1 MNVISMKQS
10 LSKMLARTTKAN
22 NLLNRHSS
30 EGWSWGF
37 AQHAVRLRNGWLM
50 QKPARPARGNPV
62 KVIHAVITFNALM
75 SIFIAKC
82 MSVIRFTAT
91 KLSTLPAWIPA
102 CAGMTKFISIGE
114 NLVSFTNL
122 ARIKNKPLLF
132 TLTLF
137 SPFAHAEGAVS
148 SEYRWLTFLVFSGII
163 AATMYITFWAS
174 KRVKSTED
182 FYAAGNAISGLQNG
196 WAIAGDYLSAASFL
210 GIAGLIS
217 LYGYDGFMY
226 SVGFLMGYIAVLLV
240 IAEPCRNIGKYT
252 LGDILAF
259 RNDPK
264 KARIIAAIS
273 TITVSIFYLTAQM
286 VGGGVLVKTLIGI
299 DYEVSVIAVG
309 TLMLA
314 YVVFGGMVATTYVQI
329 VKAILLVIASLVLVT
344 LVWMPYGF
352 SLPAFLQAVV
362 DSPKVQAQVAK
373 LLGAA
378 ASNMTPQELGQRFL
392 EPGLFLKDPIDQ
404 ISLGM
409 ALVFGTAGLPHILMR
424 FFTVPNA
431 QEALK
436 SVVWA
441 MAIIGGFYV
450 LTLFLGF
457 GAAMYVGSDTI
468 GGIDKGGN
476 MAAPLLAQYLG
487 GGQNSLLGNFM
498 LAFVAAVAFA
508 TIVAVVAGLVLA
520 SASAI
525 AHDLYVN
532 VIKDGNATQAQQM
545 KAARIASIGVGIVAI
560 IIGMLAKGQNVAHL
574 VGMAFAVAASS
585 NLPAIFLTLYWKKC
599 NTTGVVMGM
608 LIGAGS
614 AILLVLI
621 SPNMTYPLKMV
632 SDSKTVLEGAPAKPA
647 VEAKMG
653 EGIICEFFTTCQKRE
668 AAKPEAEVVI
678 SAPQKIAELQ
688 DLLTRIRSKEVV
700 DGINSQIKGLEK
712 SITKAKEDTAKFSNR
727 TNSIMGLEKPLFRLK
742 NPGIISIPLGF
753 LMVILF
759 SLLTRDKRAED
770 LWEELYVRQ
779 NTGLHVEDVSH

>member
-1 MNVISMKQS
+1 
-10 LSKMLARTTKAN
+10 
-22 NLLNRHSS
+22 
-30 EGWSWGF
+30 
-37 AQHAVRLRNGWLM
+37 
-50 QKPARPARGNPV
+50 
-62 KVIHAVITFNALM
+62 
-75 SIFIAKC
+75 
-82 MSVIRFTAT
+82 
-91 KLSTLPAWIPA
+91 
-102 CAGMTKFISIGE
+102 
-114 NLVSFTNL
+114 
-122 ARIKNKPLLF
+122 
-132 TLTLF
+132 
-137 SPFAHAEGAVS
+137 
-148 SEYRWLTFLVFSGII
+148 
-163 AATMYITFWAS
+163 
-174 KRVKSTED
+174 
-182 FYAAGNAISGLQNG
+182 
-196 WAIAGDYLSAASFL
+196 
-210 GIAGLIS
+210 
-217 LYGYDGFMY
+217 
-226 SVGFLMGYIAVLLV
+226 MGYIAVLLV

-264 KARIIAAIS
+264 KARIIAALS

-329 VKAILLVIASLVLVT
+329 VKAVLLVIASLVLVT

-362 DSPKVQAQVAK
+362 DEPKVQAQVAK
-373 LLGAA
+373 LLGTA
-378 ASNMTPQELGQRFL
+378 ASTMSPQELGQRFL

-431 QEALK
+431 QEARK

-457 GAAMYVGSDTI
+457 GAAMHVGPETI

-487 GGQNSLLGNFM
+487 GGQNSLMGNFM

-532 VIKDGNATQAQQM
+532 VIKDGNASQAQQM
-545 KAARIASIGVGIVAI
+545 KAARIASIGVGVVAI
-560 IIGMLAKGQNVAHL
+560 FIGILAKGQNVAHL

-614 AILLVLI
+614 AILLVLV
-621 SPNMTYPLKMV
+621 SPNMSYPQKMV
-632 SDSKTVLEGAPAKPA
+632 SDAKIVLEGAPAKPA
-647 VEAKMG
+647 VEAKVS
-653 EGIICEFFTTCQKRE
+653 EGVICEFFTTCQKRE
-668 AAKPEAEVVI
+668 AAKPATEVV
-678 SAPQKIAELQ
+678 APAAQKIAELQ
-688 DLLTRIRSKEVV
+688 DLLTRIRSKDAA
-700 DGINSQIKGLEK
+700 DGINSQIKGFEK
-712 SITKAKEDTAKFSNR
+712 TISKANEDIAKFQSQ
-727 TNSIMGLEKPLFRLK
+727 TNQQAQTTSIMGLEKPLFRLK

>member
-1 MNVISMKQS
+1 
-10 LSKMLARTTKAN
+10 
-22 NLLNRHSS
+22 
-30 EGWSWGF
+30 
-37 AQHAVRLRNGWLM
+37 
-50 QKPARPARGNPV
+50 
-62 KVIHAVITFNALM
+62 M
-75 SIFIAKC
+75 SIKC
-82 MSVIRFTAT
+82 MRKTAAILMALQCT
-91 KLSTLPAWIPA
+91 PA
-102 CAGMTKFISIGE
+102 
-114 NLVSFTNL
+114 
-122 ARIKNKPLLF
+122 
-132 TLTLF
+132 
-137 SPFAHAEGAVS
+137 FAAGAVS
-148 SEYRWLTFLVFSGII
+148 PEYRWLTFLVFSSII
-163 AATMYITFWAS
+163 AATMYITYWAS
-174 KRVKSTED
+174 KRVKSTAD
-182 FYAAGNAISGLQNG
+182 FYAAGNSISGLQNG

-264 KARIIAAIS
+264 KARMVAALS

-299 DYEVSVIAVG
+299 DYEVSVIVVG
-309 TLMLA
+309 CLMLA

-329 VKAILLVIASLVLVT
+329 IKAVLLVIASLVLVT
-344 LVWMPYGF
+344 LVWLPYGF

-362 DSPKVQAQVAK
+362 DDPKVQAQVAK
-373 LLGAA
+373 LLGTA
-378 ASNMTPQELGQRFL
+378 ASSMSPQELGQRFL

-431 QEALK
+431 QEARK

-457 GAAMYVGSDTI
+457 GAAIHVGPETI

-487 GGQNSLLGNFM
+487 GGENSLLGNFM

-532 VIKDGNATQAQQM
+532 VIKDGNASQAQQM
-545 KAARIASIGVGIVAI
+545 KAAKIASVCVGIIAI
-560 IIGMLAKGQNVAHL
+560 LIGILAKGQNVAHL

-621 SPNMTYPLKMV
+621 SPNMTYPQKMV
-632 SDSKTVLEGAPAKPA
+632 ADAKIVLEGAVGQPATESKQS
-647 VEAKMG
+647 
-653 EGIICEFFTTCQKRE
+653 EGIICEFFTFCQKAE
-668 AAKPEAEVVI
+668 PAKPTIAALDSLPLQVVLI
-678 SAPQKIAELQ
+678 GSTIDHGTPLEESKKAQIKIAALEKQ
-688 DLLTRIRSKEVV
+688 IAKAKEDLAKYQYQSTSMM
-700 DGINSQIKGLEK
+700 GLEK
-712 SITKAKEDTAKFSNR
+712 S
-727 TNSIMGLEKPLFRLK
+727 LFRLK

-759 SLLTRDKRAED
+759 SLLTRDKRAEE

>member
-1 MNVISMKQS
+1 MKMWPTALKTSAFLIVLQTAPV
-10 LSKMLARTTKAN
+10 LASTA
-22 NLLNRHSS
+22 SS
-30 EGWSWGF
+30 
-37 AQHAVRLRNGWLM
+37 
-50 QKPARPARGNPV
+50 
-62 KVIHAVITFNALM
+62 
-75 SIFIAKC
+75 
-82 MSVIRFTAT
+82 
-91 KLSTLPAWIPA
+91 
-102 CAGMTKFISIGE
+102 
-114 NLVSFTNL
+114 
-122 ARIKNKPLLF
+122 
-132 TLTLF
+132 
-137 SPFAHAEGAVS
+137 GAVS
-148 SEYRWLTFLVFSGII
+148 AEYRWLTFVVFSSII
-163 AATMYITFWAS
+163 AATMYITYWAS
-174 KRVKSTED
+174 KRVKSAAD
-182 FYAAGNAISGLQNG
+182 FYAAGNSISGLQNG

-264 KARIIAAIS
+264 KARMIAALS

-299 DYEVSVIAVG
+299 DYEISVIAVG

-329 VKAILLVIASLVLVT
+329 VKAVLLVIASLVLVT
-344 LVWMPYGF
+344 LVWLPYGF

-362 DSPKVQAQVAK
+362 DNAQVQAQVAK

-378 ASNMTPQELGQRFL
+378 ANSMTPTELGQRFL

-431 QEALK
+431 QEARK

-457 GAAMYVGSDTI
+457 GAAMHVGADTI

-487 GGQNSLLGNFM
+487 GGQSALMGNFM

-532 VIKDGNATQAQQM
+532 VMKDGQATQAQQM
-545 KAARIASIGVGIVAI
+545 KAAKIASIGVGIVAI
-560 IIGMLAKGQNVAHL
+560 MIGMLAKGQNVAHL

-585 NLPAIFLTLYWKKC
+585 NLPAIFLTLYWRKC

-614 AILLVLI
+614 AILLVLV
-621 SPNMTYPLKMV
+621 SPNMTYPQKMV
-632 SDSKTVLEGAPAKPA
+632 SDAKIVLEGAPSKAASPAKLREGWICELFTFCQKAEPAKPA
-647 VEAKMG
+647 AEAV
-653 EGIICEFFTTCQKRE
+653 
-668 AAKPEAEVVI
+668 PP
-678 SAPQKIAELQ
+678 APQKIADLK
-688 DLLTRIRSKEVV
+688 DLLTRIRSQEAAA
-700 DGINSQIKGLEK
+700 GIHKQIAELEK
-712 SITKAKEDTAKFSNR
+712 AVTKANEDLVKFEGQQFSM
-727 TNSIMGLEKPLFRLK
+727 MGLEKPLFRLK
-742 NPGIISIPLGF
+742 NPGILSIPLGF

-759 SLLTRDKRAED
+759 SLLTRDKRSED

-779 NTGLHVEDVSH
+779 NTGLHVEDATH

>member
-1 MNVISMKQS
+1 MKYQ
-10 LSKMLARTTKAN
+10 
-22 NLLNRHSS
+22 
-30 EGWSWGF
+30 
-37 AQHAVRLRNGWLM
+37 
-50 QKPARPARGNPV
+50 
-62 KVIHAVITFNALM
+62 
-75 SIFIAKC
+75 
-82 MSVIRFTAT
+82 
-91 KLSTLPAWIPA
+91 
-102 CAGMTKFISIGE
+102 
-114 NLVSFTNL
+114 
-122 ARIKNKPLLF
+122 
-132 TLTLF
+132 
-137 SPFAHAEGAVS
+137 
-148 SEYRWLTFLVFSGII
+148 WLTILVFSSII
-163 AATMYITFWAS
+163 AGTMVITYLAS
-174 KRVKSTED
+174 RRVKSTKD
-182 FYAAGNAISGLQNG
+182 FYAAGNSISGLQNG

-264 KARIIAAIS
+264 KTRIIAAIS
-273 TITVSIFYLTAQM
+273 TITVSTFYLTAQM

-299 DYEVSVIAVG
+299 EYEVSVAVVG

-329 VKAILLVIASLVLVT
+329 VKAVLLVIASVVLVA
-344 LVWMPYGF
+344 LVWLPYGF
-352 SLPAFLQAVV
+352 SLPGFLQAVV
-362 DSPKVQAQVAK
+362 DEPKVQVQVAK
-373 LLGAA
+373 LLGTA
-378 ASNMTPQELGQRFL
+378 ASNMSAEDLGQRFL
-392 EPGLFLKDPIDQ
+392 EPGLFLKNPIDQ

-431 QEALK
+431 QEARK

-441 MAIIGGFYV
+441 MSIIGGFYV

-457 GAAMYVGSDTI
+457 GAAIHVGPETI
-468 GGIDKGGN
+468 GSIDKGGN

-487 GGQNSLLGNFM
+487 GGEGSLLGNFM

-532 VIKDGNATQAQQM
+532 VLKGGDATQAQQM
-545 KAARIASIGVGIVAI
+545 KAAKIASIVVGIVAI
-560 IIGMLAKGQNVAHL
+560 LIGILAKGQNVAHL

-599 NTTGVVMGM
+599 NTNGVVMGM
-608 LIGAGS
+608 IIGAGT
-614 AILLVLI
+614 AILLVLL
-621 SPNMTYPLKMV
+621 SPNVTYPQKVIHDERLV
-632 SDSKTVLEGAPAKPA
+632 INGAPAQSATPA
-647 VEAKMG
+647 KAS
-653 EGIICEFFTTCQKRE
+653 EGLICEFFATCQNKV
-668 AAKPEAEVVI
+668 AAKGATSLILPAADQI
-678 SAPQKIAELQ
+678 MILK
-688 DLLTRIRSKEVV
+688 DRLTRIHSKEPV
-700 DGINSQIKGLEK
+700 DSINAQIAVKEK
-712 SITKAKEDTAKFSNR
+712 RIAKAHENMAKFSDQ
-727 TNSIMGLEKPLFRLK
+727 TTSFMGLEKPFFRLK

-753 LMVILF
+753 LMVLLF
-759 SLLTRDKRAED
+759 SLLTRDRRSEG

-779 NTGLHVEDVSH
+779 NTGLNLEGSSH